1 MNFSSGLS
9 GCKIELLDNKV
20 VRKYSSSID
29 YNSRLILQIDK
40 QNLFSSLIF
49 KNINT
54 PKILNINQNNL
65 YYFDMEYIHGKCFSE
80 YFAVANNL
88 DVKFVLET
96 LFEYF
101 DTLIGNYKTT
111 NVQTSILKKIKLLKE
126 KTAYKEYLNYLENY
140 VIKEKIIIPK
150 TFCHGDLTFNNI
162 IFHKKR
168 LFFIDFLDSYIDSF
182 LCDLIKLKQDLF
194 YSWGTS
200 IQNKKCIRIRQVYTY
215 IWKQIEDKY
224 FRYINHINFD
234 ILDALNL
241 LRLEPYLTNE
251 YQRSILNQIIKTTK
265 LYEKFSNTYGREI
278 K

>member
-1 MNFSSGLS
+1 
-9 GCKIELLDNKV
+9 
-20 VRKYSSSID
+20 
-29 YNSRLILQIDK
+29 
-40 QNLFSSLIF
+40 
-49 KNINT
+49 
-54 PKILNINQNNL
+54 
-65 YYFDMEYIHGKCFSE
+65 
-80 YFAVANNL
+80 
-88 DVKFVLET
+88 
-96 LFEYF
+96 
-101 DTLIGNYKTT
+101 
-111 NVQTSILKKIKLLKE
+111 
-126 KTAYKEYLNYLENY
+126 

-194 YSWGTS
+194 YSWGIS
-200 IQNKKCIRIRQVYTY
+200 IENKKCIRIHQVYTY
-215 IWKQIEDKY
+215 IWKEIEDKY

-241 LRLEPYLTNE
+241 LRLEPYLTNQ